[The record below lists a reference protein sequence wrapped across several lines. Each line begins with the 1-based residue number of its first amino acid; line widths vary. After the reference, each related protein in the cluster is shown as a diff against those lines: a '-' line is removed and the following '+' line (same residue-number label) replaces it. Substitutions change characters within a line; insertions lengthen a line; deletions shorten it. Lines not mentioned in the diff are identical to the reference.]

1 LQEGHVYIKQN
12 LSDRTIDV
20 TDIQK
25 TIANG
30 DKNLADR
37 IMRYGEGLR
46 GTRQFWMAR
55 RQELMDMIKQIGHQ
69 GLIFFTFSAADL
81 HWPELHQLMPS
92 DDQGEED
99 SSAKQRQ
106 QNIINN
112 PHIATWFFN
121 KRFENFFNDVL
132 VKQWNLEDWWYRFK
146 WQHRGS
152 VHVHGIGKKR
162 NAPIIDWNK
171 MKNDENEMKK
181 VIKYADSIVT
191 TINPRINAPI
201 PEQHPCQKRRDEIED
216 DEQDY
221 IELINKLQCH
231 TRCSPSYCLR
241 VNRRTGQQT
250 CRFGY
255 PKDHN
260 D

>member
-1 LQEGHVYIKQN
+1 
-12 LSDRTIDV
+12 
-20 TDIQK
+20 
-25 TIANG
+25 
-30 DKNLADR
+30 
-37 IMRYGEGLR
+37 
-46 GTRQFWMAR
+46 
-55 RQELMDMIKQIGHQ
+55 
-69 GLIFFTFSAADL
+69 
-81 HWPELHQLMPS
+81 
-92 DDQGEED
+92 
-99 SSAKQRQ
+99 
-106 QNIINN
+106 
-112 PHIATWFFN
+112 
-121 KRFENFFNDVL
+121 
-132 VKQWNLEDWWYRFK
+132 
-146 WQHRGS
+146 
-152 VHVHGIGKKR
+152 
-162 NAPIIDWNK
+162 

-221 IELINKLQCH
+221 IELINKLQRH

-260 D
+260 DQTFICKDNQRQPELVTARNDPDINPHNRLQ